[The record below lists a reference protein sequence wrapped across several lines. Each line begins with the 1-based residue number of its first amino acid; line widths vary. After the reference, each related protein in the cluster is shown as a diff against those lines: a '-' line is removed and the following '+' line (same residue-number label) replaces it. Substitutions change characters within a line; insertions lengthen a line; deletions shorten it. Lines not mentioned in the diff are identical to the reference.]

1 MELTHAANTTS
12 NSTSNATMVQLSS
25 DPDFHFELLR
35 DLSAASY
42 GGGDIA
48 EVLVAAQNIEPG
60 NFESYYAAFNTLAN
74 QVHTAAKAIDIL
86 KNPSAAS
93 DAFFR
98 ASTYFR
104 SADFFLHGNASD
116 PRIDSLWA
124 EQIDAFD
131 SAIALLPV
139 PGQRVTIKAQTF
151 DIPALW
157 FKASA
162 STEPRPTVII
172 GGGYDGGQEEL
183 YHQMGVAAL
192 ARGWNVITYEG
203 PGQASP
209 RRYQDL
215 GFILEWEKVVTPVV
229 DYLHTLPEVDTSAIA
244 LVGLSFGG
252 LLAPRVSAFEPRLV
266 ATLALDGL
274 YEFGPLFLQKFPA
287 ALTTVFQTGN
297 ASAFDSAVDAYRE
310 KAAAANT
317 ATQFRWFV
325 DQGTWAFDTQSP
337 FDWMT
342 QLQNYTLDG
351 VVDKIPGPIFVA
363 DSASDTFF
371 TGQGAVL
378 ASKLGNKSTYH
389 KFDLATGVGHAG
401 VGGYH
406 TQNQVAYD
414 WLQGILNKA

>member
-1 MELTHAANTTS
+1 
-12 NSTSNATMVQLSS
+12 MVQLSS

-48 EVLVAAQNIEPG
+48 EVLVAAQSIEPG

-244 LVGLSFGG
+244 L
-252 LLAPRVSAFEPRLV
+252 
-266 ATLALDGL
+266 
-274 YEFGPLFLQKFPA
+274 KFPA

-378 ASKLGNKSTYH
+378 ASKLGNKSTYYE
-389 KFDLATGVGHAG
+389 FDLATGVGHAG